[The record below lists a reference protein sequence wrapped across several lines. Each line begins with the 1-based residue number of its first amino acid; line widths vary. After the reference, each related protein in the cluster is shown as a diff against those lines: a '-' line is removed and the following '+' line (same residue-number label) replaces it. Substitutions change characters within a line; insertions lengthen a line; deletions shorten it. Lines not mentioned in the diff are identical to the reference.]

1 MQVNSHHP
9 IGVLGRICV
18 LVLFIRTGSPVIF
31 LPLFLKERN
40 LLTNRN
46 NDHQCLGLTCFVLLA
61 FPQKLLQ
68 TKSVPPKTRN
78 RQKTKN
84 GPNFDLIWLIKT
96 NARAQVGFCDDFVT
110 KLARLWK
117 TMGEAHLGERGCH
130 LVQVTWPKW
139 KKWRSLQ
146 KKRVNKV
153 CACHTGSVSWQFCRI
168 GAMFSDADRMKYQ
181 VLIPDDLFTQ
191 KSHKSVS
198 FWSERRKW

>member
-1 MQVNSHHP
+1 M
-9 IGVLGRICV
+9 
-18 LVLFIRTGSPVIF
+18 IRSVCWDAVVCWCCLHVPGPQWF
-31 LPLFLKERN
+31 FWPLFLKERN

-46 NDHQCLGLTCFVLLA
+46 NDHQCLGLTCFVLLV

-139 KKWRSLQ
+139 KKRRSLR
-146 KKRVNKV
+146 KKWVNKV
-153 CACHTGSVSWQFCRI
+153 CACHTGSVSWQF
-168 GAMFSDADRMKYQ
+168 
-181 VLIPDDLFTQ
+181 
-191 KSHKSVS
+191 
-198 FWSERRKW
+198 